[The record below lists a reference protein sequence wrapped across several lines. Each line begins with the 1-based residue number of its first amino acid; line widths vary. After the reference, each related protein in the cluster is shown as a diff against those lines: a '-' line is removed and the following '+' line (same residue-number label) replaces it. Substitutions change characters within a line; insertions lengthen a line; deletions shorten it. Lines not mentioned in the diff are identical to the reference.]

1 MSHTM
6 ENYFSNDA
14 CYLTNRICEANLKT
28 CIKYGKI
35 AVNEPNDF
43 EARSEL
49 LWASTV
55 CMNGTT
61 DAGKSVSWTCHPIE
75 HELSAYYDITH
86 GVGLAIV
93 TPRWMRHIL
102 SNETVDKF
110 VEFANHVWNI
120 YGEDKYEVANKGI
133 DALENFFK
141 ELEIP
146 MTLSEVNIDETY
158 FEEMAKHAVQY
169 NSLNHAYVALKEKDI
184 IEILKSCL

>member
-1 MSHTM
+1 
-6 ENYFSNDA
+6 
-14 CYLTNRICEANLKT
+14 
-28 CIKYGKI
+28 
-35 AVNEPNDF
+35 
-43 EARSEL
+43 
-49 LWASTV
+49 
-55 CMNGTT
+55 
-61 DAGKSVSWTCHPIE
+61 
-75 HELSAYYDITH
+75 
-86 GVGLAIV
+86 
-93 TPRWMRHIL
+93 MRHIL